1 MNTNSLPK
9 ITVAIV
15 AYNAEK
21 YIRKAIT
28 SVVNQDYPGD
38 IEILVLYDEGSTD
51 KTLQVIN
58 EIQKESL
65 PSRRSLVVFQHGH
78 TSLFRAR
85 MYSLKNFTGDYVH
98 LFDYDNMMPSDRI
111 SKVVNHISKTGAGFL
126 FSNARIIDSNDQD
139 VGRFLVDVKDLNL
152 LKLIRGNFVDVNTIV
167 ISRSCAEKLWERL
180 NQLQHKYFDW
190 VFEDWLLALLA
201 FKHCNVH
208 YMDDTYILYRIH
220 TDNLTASSNLYTVLF
235 NHERALKTLLAFYF
249 LEYENLNS
257 VERRQLQKAIIW
269 HSNVLDK
276 SLLWSTN
283 SRYIKLFHYSN
294 ALLRKLITKI
304 MS

>member
-1 MNTNSLPK
+1 MNSLPK
-9 ITVAIV
+9 ISVAIV

-28 SVVNQDYPGD
+28 SIVNQDYPGD
-38 IEILVLYDEGSTD
+38 IEVLVLYDEGTTD
-51 KTLQVIN
+51 KTLQAIN
-58 EIQKESL
+58 ELKESL
-65 PSRRSLVVFQHGH
+65 PSRRSLVVLQHGH
-78 TSLFRAR
+78 TSPFRAR

-126 FSNARIIDSNDQD
+126 FSNARLIDSNDLD
-139 VGRFLVDVKDLNL
+139 VGRFLVDLKDPDL
-152 LKLIRGNFVDVNTIV
+152 LKLIGANFVDTNTIV
-167 ISRSCAEKLWERL
+167 ISRSCAERLWERL
-180 NQLQHKYFDW
+180 NQLRHRYFDW
-190 VFEDWLLALLA
+190 VFEDWLLAMLA
-201 FKHCNVH
+201 FKHCKVH
-208 YMDDTYILYRIH
+208 YMDDTHILYRIH
-220 TDNLTASSNLYTVLF
+220 GDNLTASSSNVYSALF
-235 NHERALKTLLAFYF
+235 NKERDLKTLLAFYF
-249 LEYENLNS
+249 LEYENLNL

-276 SLLWSTN
+276 SLLWSMN
-283 SRYIKLFHYSN
+283 SRYMKLFHYSN

>member
-1 MNTNSLPK
+1 MNSLPK
-9 ITVAIV
+9 IRVAIV

-28 SVVNQDYPGD
+28 SIVNQDYPGD
-38 IEILVLYDEGSTD
+38 IEILVLYDEGTTD

-58 EIQKESL
+58 EMLKESL
-65 PSRRSLVVFQHGH
+65 PPRRSLVVFQHGH
-78 TSLFRAR
+78 TSPFRAR
-85 MYSLKNFTGDYVH
+85 MYSLKNFAGDYVH
-98 LFDYDNMMPSDRI
+98 LFDYDNMMPPDRI

-126 FSNARIIDSNDQD
+126 FSGIRIIDSNDHD
-139 VGRFLVDVKDLNL
+139 LGRFLMDPKDLDFS
-152 LKLIRGNFVDVNTIV
+152 KLIVGNFVDVNTIV
-167 ISRSCAEKLWERL
+167 ISRSCAEKLWEKL
-180 NQLQHKYFDW
+180 NLLHHKYFDW

-220 TDNLTASSNLYTVLF
+220 GDNLTASSNIHTLLF
-235 NHERALKTLLAFYF
+235 NNERRLKTLLGFYF
-249 LEYENLNS
+249 LEYENLNK
-257 VERRQLQKAIIW
+257 VEQRQLQKAIIW
-269 HSNVLDK
+269 NSNVLEK
-276 SLLWSTN
+276 SLLFSMN
-283 SRYIKLFHYSN
+283 SRYMKLFHYSN